1 MSISVHFLSHSS
13 PSLQLPHSLFYIMSD
28 ASNPTDG
35 IPKTISLA
43 ADAYSEKNS
52 LTLEA
57 TLDAG
62 TLLTFVGEYYEKKK
76 KSDFT
81 NDNALHSWE
90 KSRKA
95 SGTLSFHEGAGLE
108 SGDTAV
114 FKATKVKH
122 SGVNNEDVTIT
133 FTGLRQVNEK
143 PVSATFQGKGDIRAN
158 DTGSGNWKEIKIE
171 PGPQQD

>member
-1 MSISVHFLSHSS
+1 MSIELHFLSHSP
-13 PSLQLPHSLFYIMSD
+13 PSLQLPNSLFYIMSD
-28 ASNPTDG
+28 AGNPTDDG
-35 IPKTISLA
+35 SGVPKIVSLA
-43 ADAYSEKNS
+43 ANAYSEKNS
-52 LTLEA
+52 LTIE
-57 TLDAG
+57 AG
-62 TLLTFVGEYYEKKK
+62 TLTFVGEYYEKKK